1 MSHLSQYPIVAITDF
16 PPYSMVQFLNQPLLL
31 SRYLMSGRF
40 DVRPQVEVLVLHADR
55 HVAGQGA
62 LLRRGSGGRQD
73 AAVVAVSAPH
83 NLKYFNEKML

>member
-1 MSHLSQYPIVAITDF
+1 
-16 PPYSMVQFLNQPLLL
+16 
-31 SRYLMSGRF
+31 MSGGL

-83 NLKYFNEKML
+83 NLKIQFQKGFKTDL